1 MVQIRRIL
9 AALLIASP
17 ALITA
22 APRQAAPQPQA
33 AQTALDRYVAAPD
46 ASFSW
51 KVLKSLPAE
60 GATATLLE
68 MTSQKWLTEQEVER
82 PLWTHWL
89 TVVRPPEV
97 KSDVALLYIT
107 GGSLER
113 QPPSSPPAWLVNAAR
128 DTGTV
133 TVELRLV
140 PNQPVVFKDDP
151 TRKPRTEDDFIAY
164 TWDKYLR
171 TGDEKWPARLP
182 MTKSAVRAMDA
193 VTQFAAG
200 ADGGG
205 SKIARFVVSGA
216 SKRGW
221 TTWTTAAVDRRVI
234 AIVPAVIDMLNL
246 EPSFIHHYRAYG
258 TWSDA
263 VKDYT
268 EHGIM
273 DWMGTPQFRAL
284 MKIEEPYEYRD
295 RLTIPKLI
303 LNASGDQF
311 FLPDSSQFYF
321 DDLKGEK
328 HVRYVPNASHSMD
341 KSDAIET
348 LHAFYAAVVAG
359 TPRPEV
365 KWTFEQDGSIKVVT
379 KQLPSSVQ
387 LWQAV
392 NPKARNFR
400 LDTIGPAYTNTPLQP
415 SGPNTWVGTVK
426 APPAGWTAFFVE
438 MTFPG
443 PGKYPLKLTSGVR
456 VLPDTLPFAAPVA
469 KRPGTAAGSVRH

>member
-1 MVQIRRIL
+1 M
-9 AALLIASP
+9 
-17 ALITA
+17 
-22 APRQAAPQPQA
+22 
-33 AQTALDRYVAAPD
+33 
-46 ASFSW
+46 
-51 KVLKSLPAE
+51 
-60 GATATLLE
+60 
-68 MTSQKWLTEQEVER
+68 
-82 PLWTHWL
+82 
-89 TVVRPPEV
+89 
-97 KSDVALLYIT
+97 
-107 GGSLER
+107 
-113 QPPSSPPAWLVNAAR
+113 
-128 DTGTV
+128 
-133 TVELRLV
+133 
-140 PNQPVVFKDDP
+140 
-151 TRKPRTEDDFIAY
+151 
-164 TWDKYLR
+164 
-171 TGDEKWPARLP
+171 
-182 MTKSAVRAMDA
+182 
-193 VTQFAAG
+193 
-200 ADGGG
+200 
-205 SKIARFVVSGA
+205 
-216 SKRGW
+216 
-221 TTWTTAAVDRRVI
+221 I

-258 TWSDA
+258 AWSDA

-284 MKIEEPYEYRD
+284 MKIEEPYEYRE
-295 RLTIPKLI
+295 RLTIPKLM

-365 KWTFEQDGSIKVVT
+365 KWTFEKDGSIKVVT

-415 SGPNTWVGTVK
+415 SGPNTWVGNGE
-426 APPAGWTAFFVE
+426 A
-438 MTFPG
+438 
-443 PGKYPLKLTSGVR
+443 
-456 VLPDTLPFAAPVA
+456 
-469 KRPGTAAGSVRH
+469 AAGGLDGVLRRDDVPGRPASIRSS